1 MSTSYHQGVGN
12 LTDIELSLSIKSLH
26 RTTKECVIR
35 CRKAR
40 CIEGIKD
47 ISSYKEVLQS
57 LGCFFNYDNVVV
69 YWVSFFSFVRLISN
83 NKSGK
88 RSKPE

>member
-1 MSTSYHQGVGN
+1 MLWSSSYHQGVRS
-12 LTDIELSLSIKSLH
+12 LTDIELSLSIKSIH

-47 ISSYKEVLQS
+47 ISSYEVS
-57 LGCFFNYDNVVV
+57 ITKFGMFF
-69 YWVSFFSFVRLISN
+69 
-83 NKSGK
+83 
-88 RSKPE
+88 